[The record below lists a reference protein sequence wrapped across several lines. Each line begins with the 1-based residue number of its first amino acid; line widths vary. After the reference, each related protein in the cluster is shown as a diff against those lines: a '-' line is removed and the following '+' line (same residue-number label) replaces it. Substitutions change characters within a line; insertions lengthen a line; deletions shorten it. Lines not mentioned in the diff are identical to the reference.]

1 MIAMV
6 VFNFDGILS
15 EFREL
20 FQKIALVVED
30 VFNVCRNCQN
40 LDLKFCKFSE
50 TESVTK
56 KGTA

>member
-1 MIAMV
+1 MV

-40 LDLKFCKFSE
+40 LDLKFCEFSE